1 MKAIPNDKS
10 EGVLCRVGV
19 LAALLSFSCASL
31 AADSGCVEPDAPTL
45 PAAIA
50 DTGEA
55 DRIRSQNDAYL
66 DAARDYA
73 QCLRDYANANRASL
87 SDADMDEIRQAFE
100 SFANR
105 VRSHTEQWNSRYASF
120 VEAGSNS

>member
-19 LAALLSFSCASL
+19 LAALLFLSCASL
-31 AADSGCVEPDAPTL
+31 AADSGCIEPDAPTL

-87 SDADMDEIRQAFE
+87 SDADLNEIRRAFE
-100 SFANR
+100 GFRNR
-105 VRSHTEQWNSRYASF
+105 VGSYTEQWNSRYASF
-120 VEAGSNS
+120 IAADGNS